1 MMSIDQHRREK
12 RSYAHEDDE
21 NRDETAQ

>member
-12 RSYAHEDDE
+12 GGYAHEDDE